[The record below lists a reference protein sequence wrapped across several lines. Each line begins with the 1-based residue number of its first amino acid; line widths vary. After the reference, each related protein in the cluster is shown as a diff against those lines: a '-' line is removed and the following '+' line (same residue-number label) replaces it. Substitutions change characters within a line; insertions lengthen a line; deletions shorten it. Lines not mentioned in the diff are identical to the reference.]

1 MLKINLSILFIA
13 TISTIISACS
23 HANNQQAT
31 LDETQWSYATD
42 PYGSEATFKEQ
53 LISNHRAWVHF
64 KRIPRVDAQ
73 RNSWVELIYNL
84 PEQSLASHKKIHLE
98 YKSDHPLI
106 LKLSQKDYGSE
117 GDKSYAH
124 YQIVL
129 PAAPVWNN
137 QQVNIADFQRPLWT
151 PVESKD
157 VGIVGERISAIYLTP
172 SLTDEAGGEATI
184 EIKSLEL
191 Q

>member
-13 TISTIISACS
+13 TISSIISACS

-53 LISNHRAWVHF
+53 LITNHRTWVHF

-106 LKLSQKDYGSE
+106 LKLSQKDYGSD

-124 YQIVL
+124 YQLVL
-129 PAAPVWNN
+129 PASLGWSNMDVS
-137 QQVNIADFQRPLWT
+137 VEDFSRPSWT
-151 PVESKD
+151 PKESKD
-157 VGIVGERISAIYLTP
+157 VGIIGERISAIYLTP

-191 Q
+191 H